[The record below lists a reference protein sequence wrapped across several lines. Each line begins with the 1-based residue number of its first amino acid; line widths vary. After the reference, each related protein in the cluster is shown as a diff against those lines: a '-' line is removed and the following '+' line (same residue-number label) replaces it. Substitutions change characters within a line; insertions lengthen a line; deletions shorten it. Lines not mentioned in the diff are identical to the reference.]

1 MAIRPSVPDPSLNT
15 AECVTPGHGKAPAF
29 PKIKQGLHGLCWCI
43 LIIAVVTSTIA
54 SQFLMVKL
62 SEFCSGNEDANKT
75 EKSKAAEKSKA
86 VALVFLLP
94 FIFIGGVV
102 EIGFSLN
109 CDKHEFSKFYHTY
122 VFYFLLA
129 FLVVFLCRFIC
140 CFYQSK
146 DSQKGCTFKVKIS
159 LIEGHNTETG
169 KSKNFFSYVVAH
181 PALFVVF
188 HHLLW
193 ILFGITTEPFWAF
206 PVLVSVI
213 AVLFLLYFLVYQ
225 FHKEFNMDVL
235 KNLKAFFLILLSFLV
250 FVLLIFTLL
259 LVGQAFL
266 SNSLIANV
274 VQGALVIVITYWFRS
289 VHSDEGQTVSPK
301 KILQQL
307 SSAIQNLSE
316 KVSTGRDATGGQ
328 ESHNL
333 NKKVS
338 QGLDAADGQE
348 SQNLNRNI
356 RSNREKSDIELQ
368 HMLSPES
375 SNIDRTVPWGRGTHP
390 AK

>member
-15 AECVTPGHGKAPAF
+15 AECVTPGHGKAPVF
-29 PKIKQGLHGLCWCI
+29 PGIKQGLHGVCWCI

-54 SQFLMVKL
+54 SNFLMEKL
-62 SEFCSGNEDANKT
+62 REFCSGNEAAKKAG
-75 EKSKAAEKSKA
+75 ESKAA
-86 VALVFLLP
+86 ALVFLLP
-94 FIFIGGVV
+94 IFFIGGLVV
-102 EIGFSLN
+102 IVLSLIR
-109 CDKHEFSKFYHTY
+109 DQHEFSKFYNTY

-129 FLVVFLCRFIC
+129 FLAVFLRRLIW
-140 CFYQSK
+140 CFYRNKSSWK
-146 DSQKGCTFKVKIS
+146 RSWKAMRRMS
-159 LIEGHNTETG
+159 LDKGHNSEGTSE
-169 KSKNFFSYVVAH
+169 NFFSCFVAY

-289 VHSDEGQTVSPK
+289 VHSDEGQTVSQK
-301 KILQQL
+301 KILQRL
-307 SSAIQNLSE
+307 SSAVHHLSE
-316 KVSTGRDATGGQ
+316 KVGTGRDATGGQ
-328 ESHNL
+328 E
-333 NKKVS
+333 
-338 QGLDAADGQE
+338 G
-348 SQNLNRNI
+348 QNLNRNV
-356 RSNREKSDIELQ
+356 RSNRDIEMQL
-368 HMLSPES
+368 LS
-375 SNIDRTVPWGRGTHP
+375 
-390 AK
+390 

>member
-15 AECVTPGHGKAPAF
+15 AECVTPGHGKAPVF
-29 PKIKQGLHGLCWCI
+29 PGIKQGLHGVCWCI

-62 SEFCSGNEDANKT
+62 REFCSGNEAVKKA
-75 EKSKAAEKSKA
+75 ERSKAA
-86 VALVFLLP
+86 ALVFLLP
-94 FIFIGGVV
+94 IVFIGGLVV
-102 EIGFSLN
+102 IVLSLIR
-109 CDKHEFSKFYHTY
+109 DQREFSNFYFTY
-122 VFYFLLA
+122 VFYFLL
-129 FLVVFLCRFIC
+129 VFLAVFLRRLIW
-140 CFYQSK
+140 CFYRN
-146 DSQKGCTFKVKIS
+146 KGSWKAMRRMS
-159 LIEGHNTETG
+159 LDKGHNSEGT
-169 KSKNFFSYVVAH
+169 SKNFFSCFVAY

-289 VHSDEGQTVSPK
+289 VHSGEEHTVSPK

-307 SSAIQNLSE
+307 SSDIRNLSE
-316 KVSTGRDATGGQ
+316 KVGTGRDATGGQ
-328 ESHNL
+328 EGQNL

-338 QGLDAADGQE
+338 QVLDAPDGKE
-348 SQNLNRNI
+348 GHNL
-356 RSNREKSDIELQ
+356 SNKVSKKSAQSDIE
-368 HMLSPES
+368 MPILS
-375 SNIDRTVPWGRGTHP
+375 
-390 AK
+390 

>member
-29 PKIKQGLHGLCWCI
+29 PGIKQGLHGLCWCI

-62 SEFCSGNEDANKT
+62 REFCSGNEAVKKA
-75 EKSKAAEKSKA
+75 ERSKAA
-86 VALVFLLP
+86 ALVFLLP
-94 FIFIGGVV
+94 IVFIGGLVV
-102 EIGFSLN
+102 IVLSLIR
-109 CDKHEFSKFYHTY
+109 DQREFSNFYFTY
-122 VFYFLLA
+122 VFYFLL
-129 FLVVFLCRFIC
+129 VFLAVFLRRLIW
-140 CFYQSK
+140 CFYRN
-146 DSQKGCTFKVKIS
+146 KGSWKAMRRMS
-159 LIEGHNTETG
+159 LDKGHNSEGT
-169 KSKNFFSYVVAH
+169 SKNFFSCFVAY

-213 AVLFLLYFLVYQ
+213 AVLFVLYFVVYQ
-225 FHKEFNMDVL
+225 FHKEFGTDVC
-235 KNLKAFFLILLSFLV
+235 NNCQAVFLSLLSFLV

-266 SNSLIANV
+266 SDSLIANV

-289 VHSDEGQTVSPK
+289 VHSESGEEHTVSPK

-307 SSAIQNLSE
+307 
-316 KVSTGRDATGGQ
+316 
-328 ESHNL
+328 
-333 NKKVS
+333 
-338 QGLDAADGQE
+338 
-348 SQNLNRNI
+348 
-356 RSNREKSDIELQ
+356 
-368 HMLSPES
+368 
-375 SNIDRTVPWGRGTHP
+375 
-390 AK
+390 